1 MQMTSM
7 NDQETHVSWCM
18 NLKTVEWL
26 SNIFIL
32 HLKLIS
38 IVKSRSASIT
48 VGNMTKYTIFINFG
62 QKYTKNELNDPLVV
76 AMVI

>member
-1 MQMTSM
+1 M
-7 NDQETHVSWCM
+7 V
-18 NLKTVEWL
+18 LKIVEWL

-32 HLKLIS
+32 NLKLIS
-38 IVKSRSASIT
+38 IVKSGSALIT
-48 VGNMTKYTIFINFG
+48 MSKMTKNTIFVNFG